1 MLLEHLPTPS
11 PPLPSLLIRR
21 YSYPRCALGR
31 LRDTGDPDLATL
43 FEVLVAVLVGPVYQ
57 LTCGRGLVACGMRP

>member
-31 LRDTGDPDLATL
+31 LGDADDPDTETWR
-43 FEVLVAVLVGPVYQ
+43 EVP
-57 LTCGRGLVACGMRP
+57 